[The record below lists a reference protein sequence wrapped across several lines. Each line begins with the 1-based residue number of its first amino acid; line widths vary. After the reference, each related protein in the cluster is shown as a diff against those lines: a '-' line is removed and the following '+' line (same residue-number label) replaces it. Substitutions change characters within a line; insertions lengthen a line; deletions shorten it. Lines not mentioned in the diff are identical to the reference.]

1 MMGLMASVPPSETAM
16 LSRCEHP
23 LTPSFEECG
32 TGGDLGDRAGV
43 EVSRTWLGPPALS
56 PSNSSRRELRSLAG
70 APQNAPL
77 VCAATPD
84 IERTLS
90 PGPAYLEP
98 GRTGVGV

>member
-1 MMGLMASVPPSETAM
+1 MASVPLSGTAVV
-16 LSRCEHP
+16 SRWVAPAE
-23 LTPSFEECG
+23 PSFEECG
-32 TGGDLGDRAGV
+32 TGGDLGWSGGV
-43 EVSRTWLGPPALS
+43 ENLARPSGPKPKQQL
-56 PSNSSRRELRSLAG
+56 RRELRSLAG

-90 PGPAYLEP
+90 PGPTYLEP